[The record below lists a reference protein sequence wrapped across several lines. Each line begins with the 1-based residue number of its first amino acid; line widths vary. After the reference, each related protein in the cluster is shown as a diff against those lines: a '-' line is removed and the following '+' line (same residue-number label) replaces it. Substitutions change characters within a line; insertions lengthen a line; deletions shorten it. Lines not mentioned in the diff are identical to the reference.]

1 MSVTTTIIWAAG
13 AFLCGS
19 LPFSVWIGRLAL
31 GKEIVQVGDGNP
43 GAANVWRAGGAGWG
57 ALAVLLDFL
66 KGAVPVALA
75 VDTLGIEGAA
85 LAAVAV
91 SPIAG
96 HAFSPF
102 LRFRGGKAL
111 AVSFGVWSGLTLWLI
126 PTILGLFFG
135 LFLALLR
142 PNAWAVVAG
151 MLSLF
156 IVLLLIGNTLW
167 LGVWLG
173 MAIIVGWKHRKELGK
188 RPELR
193 PRRGSR

>member
-1 MSVTTTIIWAAG
+1 MVIVWAAG
-13 AFLCGS
+13 AFFCGS

-57 ALAVLLDFL
+57 ILAVVLDFL
-66 KGAVPVALA
+66 KGAIPVALA
-75 VDTLGIEGAA
+75 VDASGLEGVA

-111 AVSFGVWSGLTLWLI
+111 AVSFGVWSGLTIWLI

-135 LFLALLR
+135 LFLSLLR
-142 PNAWAVVAG
+142 PNAWAVLAG

-156 IVLLLIGNTLW
+156 IVLLLIGNPLW
-167 LGVWLG
+167 LAVWVG
-173 MAIIVGWKHRKELGK
+173 MALIVGWKHREELGQ

-193 PRRGSR
+193 RRWSR

>member
-1 MSVTTTIIWAAG
+1 MAIIWAAG

-19 LPFSVWIGRLAL
+19 LPFSVWIGRIAL

-43 GAANVWRAGGAGWG
+43 GAANVWRAGGVGWG
-57 ALAVLLDFL
+57 LLAVLLDFL
-66 KGAVPVALA
+66 KGAIPVALA
-75 VDTLGIEGAA
+75 IDPLGLEGIA
-85 LAAVAV
+85 LTIVAV

-102 LRFRGGKAL
+102 LRFQGGKAL

-156 IVLLLIGNTLW
+156 IVLLLFGNPLW
-167 LGVWLG
+167 LAVWVG
-173 MAIIVGWKHRKELGK
+173 MALIVGWKHRKELRQ
-188 RPELR
+188 RPRLR
-193 PRRGSR
+193 PGSRSR